1 MGEIWKAER
10 GLPRCQKKS
19 VAPATKGGGGGG
31 SKDGSS
37 KSWDRNF
44 FVGILLLRGCA
55 REFEKA
61 ARDRRPYK
69 SGLAYLLAFSE
80 RKKSSAPFKSAD
92 QAVREKNFF
101 PAEYFWERRV
111 RQALFWSGRRNPTR
125 PAALLLTTDSPCSL
139 WTKFSHNCR
148 FPDKNF
154 HLK

>member
-80 RKKSSAPFKSAD
+80 RKKKFRAFQKCRSSRSG
-92 QAVREKNFF
+92 KNFF
-101 PAEYFWERRV
+101 SRRI
-111 RQALFWSGRRNPTR
+111 
-125 PAALLLTTDSPCSL
+125 LLGKASASSAFLKRETKSDSAGGL
-139 WTKFSHNCR
+139 ASHNR
-148 FPDKNF
+148 
-154 HLK
+154 